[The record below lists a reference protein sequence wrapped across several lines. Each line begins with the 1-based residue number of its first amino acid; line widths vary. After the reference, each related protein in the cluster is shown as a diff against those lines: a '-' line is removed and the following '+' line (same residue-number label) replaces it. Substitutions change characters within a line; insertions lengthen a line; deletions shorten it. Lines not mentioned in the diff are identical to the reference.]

1 MQNKVMS
8 AADAVK
14 RFVKPGTH
22 IAFGGFTILR
32 RPMVVAREVVRQ
44 GIGDLFVTMNGGTV
58 VEEML
63 AGMGLVRW
71 METTYIGMEGG
82 MPVAYAVR
90 RSIEEGAI
98 ELIEDYSNWS
108 FAQRTLAGRLGLPFM
123 PCMANLGSDLLE
135 YDVFGKAGLR
145 GVREDGTWIHDGIPP
160 KKYEV
165 VDDPFDGFGLRP
177 SRMHGKED
185 SCGNRTNRLLQTG
198 RRSARYTGKEGVKV
212 LLVPPLK
219 PEVSVIHVQRAAA
232 DGTVR
237 MEGLVGPDLDQA
249 LCASTLIVECER
261 LCPPEELRQVPEH
274 NQIAPHFVKAIVV
287 QPFGGYPTAVPN
299 YYDYDYSWF
308 QNYARVVKGRSLQG
322 VREFWTEHVAETKDD
337 WDYLERAGGF
347 EKLSSLRAVPG
358 YGYNPSMTRFE
369 KEGGAQ

>member
-22 IAFGGFTILR
+22 IAFGGFTILQ
-32 RPMVVAREVVRQ
+32 RPMAVAREVVRQ

-123 PCMANLGSDLLE
+123 PCMANQ
-135 YDVFGKAGLR
+135 
-145 GVREDGTWIHDGIPP
+145 I
-160 KKYEV
+160 
-165 VDDPFDGFGLRP
+165 
-177 SRMHGKED
+177 
-185 SCGNRTNRLLQTG
+185 G
-198 RRSARYTGKEGVKV
+198 RA
-212 LLVPPLK
+212 
-219 PEVSVIHVQRAAA
+219 HV
-232 DGTVR
+232 
-237 MEGLVGPDLDQA
+237 
-249 LCASTLIVECER
+249 
-261 LCPPEELRQVPEH
+261 
-274 NQIAPHFVKAIVV
+274 
-287 QPFGGYPTAVPN
+287 
-299 YYDYDYSWF
+299 
-308 QNYARVVKGRSLQG
+308 
-322 VREFWTEHVAETKDD
+322 
-337 WDYLERAGGF
+337 
-347 EKLSSLRAVPG
+347 
-358 YGYNPSMTRFE
+358 
-369 KEGGAQ
+369 

>member
-1 MQNKVMS
+1 MS
-8 AADAVK
+8 AAEAVE
-14 RFVKPGTH
+14 RYIRPGAH

-32 RPMVVAREVVRQ
+32 RPMTVAREIVRQ
-44 GIGDLFVTMNGGTV
+44 GVGDLFVTMNGGTV

-123 PCMANLGSDLLE
+123 PCMSNLGSDLLE

-145 GVREDGTWIHDGIPP
+145 GVREDGDWIHDGIPP
-160 KKYEV
+160 RKYAV

-177 SRMHGKED
+177 SRLGGGKKD
-185 SCGNRTNRLLQTG
+185 GCGNRTNRLAESA
-198 RRSARYTGKEGVKV
+198 RRSVRYTGKAGVKV

-219 PEVSVIHVQRAAA
+219 PEVSVIRAQRVSVE
-232 DGTVR
+232 GTVR
-237 MEGLVGPDLDQA
+237 MEGLVGPDFDQA

-261 LCPPEELRQVPEH
+261 LCPSEELRHVPEH

-299 YYDYDYSWF
+299 YYDYDYTWF
-308 QNYARVVKGRSLQG
+308 QNYARAVKGRSLEE
-322 VREFWTEHVAETKDD
+322 VREFWRGHVAGTKDD
-337 WDYLERAGGF
+337 WDYLERVGGF
-347 EKLSSLRAVPG
+347 EKLSSLRASPFH
-358 YGYNPSMTRFE
+358 GYNPAMRRFE
-369 KEGGAQ
+369 KEGGSK